1 MAGWWLHVAWI
12 GSIIVLVLMFV
23 TPSDSVRQQAGGF
36 YLVRTLVLVAA
47 ALIMMTAGGLFAFAA
62 WWLKTWRGER
72 LRPALLFLSQGVPW
86 LAMMAASMGLIMYLE
101 NRLKWPSLVASAAA
115 WVVPFAIIAP
125 WYRWAHPAIVRV
137 LMQANHGAM
146 RAGVA
151 VLAIALSI
159 LATGGV
165 WAYVNPRVV
174 PTPSEFEVPAPAV
187 AAAHLAMLRY
197 KIAALDCSIARF
209 AIERDVM
216 GLPECATLP
225 EMPRKKQSKSEARL
239 RDEARKARCHQLMVD
254 LELTTTCVRPDIAAY
269 ATRLSAELGSQPT
282 AHRSD

>member
-1 MAGWWLHVAWI
+1 M
-12 GSIIVLVLMFV
+12 
-23 TPSDSVRQQAGGF
+23 
-36 YLVRTLVLVAA
+36 
-47 ALIMMTAGGLFAFAA
+47 
-62 WWLKTWRGER
+62 
-72 LRPALLFLSQGVPW
+72 
-86 LAMMAASMGLIMYLE
+86 
-101 NRLKWPSLVASAAA
+101 
-115 WVVPFAIIAP
+115 
-125 WYRWAHPAIVRV
+125 
-137 LMQANHGAM
+137 
-146 RAGVA
+146 A

-174 PTPSEFEVPAPAV
+174 PTPPEFEVPAPAV

-197 KIAALDCSIARF
+197 KIAALCSIARF

-269 ATRLSAELGSQPT
+269 ATRLSTESD
-282 AHRSD
+282 RSSEPVSD